1 MKTLNII
8 KVFIVFI
15 IGKFQLYSVKER
27 IIKEAFNL
35 FWRYGI
41 KSVTMDDIAKE
52 LGISKRTIYQH
63 YPDKE
68 AIVVLA
74 VQQELDIQQ
83 YQMDKMDAENLN
95 PIAEMIRASDYMRI
109 SLAHMNPVLFN
120 DLKKYHPQAW
130 DLFYKYKHQY
140 IIKGIR
146 DNLIKGQQM
155 FLYRKDINVEILSL
169 LRIEQVEMAF
179 DPTIFPADRFNMMN
193 VQMEFVHHFLRG
205 ILTESGFEYYTKY
218 TEESATQANTHEK

>member
-1 MKTLNII
+1 METLNII

-155 FLYRKDINVEILSL
+155 FLYRKDINVEILAL

>member
-1 MKTLNII
+1 
-8 KVFIVFI
+8 
-15 IGKFQLYSVKER
+15 VKER

-63 YPDKE
+63 YPDKD
-68 AIVVLA
+68 AIVILA
-74 VQQELDIQQ
+74 VQQELEVQKC
-83 YQMDKMDAENLN
+83 QMDKMDEDKLD
-95 PIAEMIRASDYMRI
+95 PIEQMVQAADYMRI

-120 DLKKYHPQAW
+120 DLKKYHPLAW
-130 DLFYKYKHQY
+130 DLFHKYKHQY
-140 IIKGIR
+140 VLKSIRENLNEGIR
-146 DNLIKGQQM
+146 LG
-155 FLYRKDINVEILSL
+155 LYRKNINIDMLSL

-205 ILTESGFEYYTKY
+205 ILTEQGFEYYTKFS
-218 TEESATQANTHEK
+218 EELATQANTHEK

>member
-1 MKTLNII
+1 M
-8 KVFIVFI
+8 
-15 IGKFQLYSVKER
+15 KER

-74 VQQELDIQQ
+74 VQQELDLQRC
-83 YQMDKMDAENLN
+83 QMDKMDAENLN
-95 PIAEMIRASDYMRI
+95 PIEEMIRASDYMRI
-109 SLAHMNPVLFN
+109 SLAHMNPVLFY

-130 DLFYKYKHQY
+130 DLFYKYKHQH
-140 IIKGIR
+140 IILGIR

-155 FLYRKDINVEILSL
+155 LLYREDIQVEILSL

-179 DPTIFPADRFNMMN
+179 DPVIFPADRFNMMD
-193 VQMEFVHHFLRG
+193 VQMELVHHFLRG
-205 ILTESGFEYYTKY
+205 ILTKTGFEYYTKFN
-218 TEESATQANTHEK
+218 EELATQAKTHEK